1 MGSSVST
8 RRAVEWSFSEV
19 GIVPTLPTLLQYLAR
34 PVTSVLPSIVKL
46 GYSNENGAQERKGM
60 RRSLMVVL
68 VVALAALVFV
78 TAAFTQDD
86 NPSADDL
93 RGDDRAGA
101 LGFDDNPSRDDLGAD
116 DNGADFEERLTGLDA
131 QKAKSAAIAAVGG
144 GTLTEVE
151 RDDGDDGYG
160 TSGGVYEVEV
170 KREDG
175 SQLEVHLD
183 GDYNVVGQEADED
196 GPNDD

>member
-1 MGSSVST
+1 MANASITRMIVS
-8 RRAVEWSFSEV
+8 RAPAATAVSHSKNDACTSLGTPGGRLNLKVAIPVATSFE
-19 GIVPTLPTLLQYLAR
+19 G
-34 PVTSVLPSIVKL
+34 
-46 GYSNENGAQERKGM
+46 
-60 RRSLMVVL
+60 
-68 VVALAALVFV
+68 
-78 TAAFTQDD
+78 
-86 NPSADDL
+86 L
-93 RGDDRAGA
+93 RGFIEACP
-101 LGFDDNPSRDDLGAD
+101 FDDNPSRDDLGAD

-196 GPNDD
+196 GTNDD